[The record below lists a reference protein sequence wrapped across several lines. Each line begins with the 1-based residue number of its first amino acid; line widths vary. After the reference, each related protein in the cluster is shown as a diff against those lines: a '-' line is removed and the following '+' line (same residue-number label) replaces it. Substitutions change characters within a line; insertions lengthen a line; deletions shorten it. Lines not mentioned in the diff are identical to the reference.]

1 MSTELATLE
10 PTEIQLAFTSP
21 RGIDILIERLREEA
35 QSEVPD
41 LSTAKGRARIA
52 QLQSDVNTLQLRN
65 ERANREI
72 RALENM
78 ARNT

>member
-1 MSTELATLE
+1 MDAV
-10 PTEIQLAFTSP
+10 IFVAFVAMVLCIGQTVEMN
-21 RGIDILIERLREEA
+21 RKDA
-35 QSEVPD
+35 QI
-41 LSTAKGRARIA
+41 AQMRAMIA

>member
-1 MSTELATLE
+1 ME
-10 PTEIQLAFTSP
+10 AFIIVSIVAMVLCIGQTVEMN
-21 RGIDILIERLREEA
+21 RKDA
-35 QSEVPD
+35 QISQM
-41 LSTAKGRARIA
+41 RAMIA

-65 ERANREI
+65 EHANREI

>member
-1 MSTELATLE
+1 MDAVIIVSIAAMMLCIIGQMVEMNRRDAK
-10 PTEIQLAFTSP
+10 I
-21 RGIDILIERLREEA
+21 A
-35 QSEVPD
+35 QM
-41 LSTAKGRARIA
+41 RARIA

>member
-1 MSTELATLE
+1 MDAVIIVSIVALTLCIGQMVE
-10 PTEIQLAFTSP
+10 MN
-21 RGIDILIERLREEA
+21 RKDIKIA
-35 QSEVPD
+35 QM
-41 LSTAKGRARIA
+41 RARIA

-78 ARNT
+78 ARNTCA

>member
-1 MSTELATLE
+1 MDAVIIVAFVALTLCIGQTVE
-10 PTEIQLAFTSP
+10 MNRKDLKI
-21 RGIDILIERLREEA
+21 A
-35 QSEVPD
+35 QMH
-41 LSTAKGRARIA
+41 ARIA

>member
-1 MSTELATLE
+1 MDALIIGAFLATALCIGQTVE
-10 PTEIQLAFTSP
+10 MNRKDVKI
-21 RGIDILIERLREEA
+21 A
-35 QSEVPD
+35 QM
-41 LSTAKGRARIA
+41 RARIA